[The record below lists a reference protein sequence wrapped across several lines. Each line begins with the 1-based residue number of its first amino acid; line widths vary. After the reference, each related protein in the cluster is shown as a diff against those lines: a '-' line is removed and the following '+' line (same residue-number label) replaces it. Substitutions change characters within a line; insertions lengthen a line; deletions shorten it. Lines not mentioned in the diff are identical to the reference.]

1 MCQNTCS
8 IRQRVRL
15 FSLSGAIRSSLSG
28 CPRFPFSCIRSFRFL
43 FRLFNSVCGSS
54 PIYALSAYK
63 FLSPLSTSPAPFRL
77 SCTDAA
83 SRCVSLS
90 ACFPHQLS
98 YDPCTRNAF
107 RCFSSTTVSPC
118 PSAQASASSVPPP
131 SRPQVTT
138 RPLPAPPVLSLP

>member
-1 MCQNTCS
+1 MFHPAACPA
-8 IRQRVRL
+8 ILPVRRHPL
-15 FSLSGAIRSSLSG
+15 FTERMSTLPLLMYPQLQVFIPPIQFGV
-28 CPRFPFSCIRSFRFL
+28 RFL
-43 FRLFNSVCGSS
+43 TNIRAVRIQISVAAINK
-54 PIYALSAYK
+54 PR
-63 FLSPLSTSPAPFRL
+63 PFRL

-98 YDPCTRNAF
+98 YDPCTRNRF